1 MQVGPFD
8 TVLITGAGPV
18 GLGAV
23 VNAAFRGAR
32 VIVVEGH
39 PYRVGRARRLGAE
52 EVIDPQDEHALGRV
66 LDLTHGLGV
75 DKAIECAGVVPAQ
88 RFCLDATRRRGSI
101 AFVGECY
108 EAALSIT
115 VSPDL
120 LRKGITIYGSWYYR
134 RTLVPQVLQ
143 VIQRSP
149 VIQHLISHVLPM
161 TRIQEAFEI
170 SASHDCAKIILKP
183 WE

>member
-1 MQVGPFD
+1 M
-8 TVLITGAGPV
+8 L
-18 GLGAV
+18 
-23 VNAAFRGAR
+23 
-32 VIVVEGH
+32 
-39 PYRVGRARRLGAE
+39 
-52 EVIDPQDEHALGRV
+52 DPNDPDALAQV

-75 DKAIECAGVVPAQ
+75 DKAVECAGYVPAQ
-88 RFCLDATRRRGSI
+88 RFCLDATRRRGCV

-108 EAALSIT
+108 EAALPVT

-120 LRKGITIYGSWYYR
+120 LRKGLTIYGSWYYN

-149 VIQHLISHVLPM
+149 VINDLISHLLPM
-161 TRIQEAFEI
+161 SRIQEAFEL
-170 SASHDCAKIILKP
+170 SASHDCAKVILKP